1 MPLTTREGYDDAAAI
16 LGDAAKVN
24 QILQVLPW
32 RPASHASYDQ
42 YFMATRM
49 GKGAFSKPNAAMNI
63 MSSKGDYMEEPVK
76 LYDGESRVDER
87 VLKGVTDPAK
97 TRDSEDVM
105 NLEGALQDWVTALFY
120 GSELTTPDGF
130 KGFHERRKT
139 LSGNPYVLGC
149 GGTGSDT
156 TSLWI
161 MELSKRGLH
170 NVAVLQTG
178 CIGMCQKEPLL
189 DIVRPGE
196 DRVTYGPVKPE
207 DVPRIIADH
216 LVNGIVV
223 EDLVVAKI
231 PNKD

>member
-1 MPLTTREGYDDAAAI
+1 MAIKNLADLRKIKAESQKETEARKHNETQVIIGMGTCGIAAGAR
-16 LGDAAKVN
+16 GVMAA
-24 QILQVLPW
+24 VL
-32 RPASHASYDQ
+32 
-42 YFMATRM
+42 
-49 GKGAFSKPNAAMNI
+49 
-63 MSSKGDYMEEPVK
+63 E
-76 LYDGESRVDER
+76 
-87 VLKGVTDPAK
+87 
-97 TRDSEDVM
+97 
-105 NLEGALQDWVTALFY
+105 
-120 GSELTTPDGF
+120 
-130 KGFHERRKT
+130 
-139 LSGNPYVLGC
+139 
-149 GGTGSDT
+149 
-156 TSLWI
+156 
-161 MELSKRGLH
+161 ELSKRGLH